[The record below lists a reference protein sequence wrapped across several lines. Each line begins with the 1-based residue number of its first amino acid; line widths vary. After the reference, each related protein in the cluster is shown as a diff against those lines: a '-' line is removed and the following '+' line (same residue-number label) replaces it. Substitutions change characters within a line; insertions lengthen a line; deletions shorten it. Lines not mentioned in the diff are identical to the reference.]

1 MNDAEL
7 NQLLKSAK
15 VPGRGGGHWA
25 EFPNRVGAAL
35 RVGRVSP
42 TGQHSFWP
50 KLAWGLSLAGACVLI
65 GFVIG
70 HWRGARA
77 TQVAQKFLQSEKLIH
92 EVRAMFPNQVQA
104 VILDKDGMQL
114 VLAEKADVPDSP
126 AIYLNICGPDGCR
139 QIITSSGQQ
148 IRLNGEVCDVLADA
162 RGNIIL
168 AGSRLIWSSESHATS
183 MGGYRIEARA
193 MGASS

>member
-1 MNDAEL
+1 MNDVEL

-15 VPGRGGGHWA
+15 VPERSDGHWT

-35 RVGRVSP
+35 RASRASQ
-42 TGQHSFWP
+42 TEQHPFWP
-50 KLAWGLSLAGACVLI
+50 RLAWGLSLAGACVLI

-70 HWRGARA
+70 HWRG
-77 TQVAQKFLQSEKLIH
+77 TQTAPVAQNFLQSEKLIR
-92 EVRAMFPNQVQA
+92 EVRALFPNQVQA
-104 VILDKDGMQL
+104 VILDKDGIQL
-114 VLAEKADVPDSP
+114 VLAEKPNVPDSP

-168 AGSRLIWSSESHATS
+168 AGSRLVWSSESHATRV
-183 MGGYRIEARA
+183 GGYRIEARA